1 MSLPLRRSVADAVD
15 SSVGVCRSAA
25 RVPPAA
31 RAQQLADPSCL
42 HPALWRAQAGGSG
55 GLAGREA
62 TCPSGF
68 GLLDAELP
76 GGGWPVRVLT
86 ELLMV
91 QPGVGEIRLLA
102 PLMAE
107 LARQGRSVMLFNPP
121 ATLNAAAL
129 VELGCPPGACLVVQ
143 ASPPVAL
150 PKRRPGRATGTAA
163 EAELC
168 WAVEQALRSGQL
180 GALLAWPG
188 RSLRAEALRRLQLSA
203 QAHTGPAFLLREA
216 AAARQPSP
224 APLRL
229 ALQAAGPD
237 ELSLRLFKRR
247 GPGLAHPLK
256 LALAPVLSDRARAR
270 ALALQ
275 LAPVA
280 TAAGSTP
287 DRPDPPPGEVGLQ
300 RPRSPVRPAGPA
312 GSAAGGMASTRA
324 QNAAAPL

>member
-1 MSLPLRRSVADAVD
+1 MPLPHSPSVADAAA
-15 SSVGVCRSAA
+15 SSVDAWRPAA

-55 GLAGREA
+55 GLAGGEA
-62 TCPSGF
+62 TWPSGF

-86 ELLMV
+86 ELLLV

-143 ASPPVAL
+143 ASPAAL
-150 PKRRPGRATGTAA
+150 PKRRPGRAPGTTA

-229 ALQAAGPD
+229 ALQVAGPD

-247 GPGLAHPLK
+247 GPALAHPLK
-256 LALAPVLSDRARAR
+256 LALAPVLSDRARA
-270 ALALQ
+270 LALQ
-275 LAPVA
+275 PVPVA
-280 TAAGSTP
+280 TAAGSAP

-312 GSAAGGMASTRA
+312 GSAAGGMAPARA